1 MAAKYALHG
10 GCVPGWYVCVHLTE
24 LSGLLANVDYLAVLY
39 YTIIILDGDCT
50 QVTRSQDHSQCSPH
64 VVQGDVLLN
73 IDDNIDTVLGLAAF
87 YK

>member
-1 MAAKYALHG
+1 MRPSDRTIRSTGKCRLLGSFLLH
-10 GCVPGWYVCVHLTE
+10 YR
-24 LSGLLANVDYLAVLY
+24 
-39 YTIIILDGDCT
+39 TIILLDGDCT